1 MIATLP
7 RSARRWL
14 LLPAATLLALAP
26 LAGPAAAVDIV
37 SVTTPYPAVVAAP
50 GSKVS
55 FSIDI
60 STAQPGR
67 VDLALSGVPTGWTAS
82 LRGGGFVVDAV
93 LTAVDTPT
101 NVRLDVQVPA
111 DSATGPKTIT
121 VKATSSGSAVDLPLT
136 IRVDA
141 ASAGDVS
148 LKTDFPILQGPS
160 DTTFNFNLTLSNG
173 TAEDLTFAV
182 NAVGPSGW
190 DVTSKLTGSAQA
202 ASAIVTAGGTSGVSV
217 SVVPPQD
224 VAAGSYLVDVQATA
238 GAHTVPLQLGVQITG
253 SYSLT
258 LETKD
263 QRLNGH
269 GSAGSATDQEL
280 TITNTG
286 TAELTAVAV
295 TATAPTGL
303 TAVVDQPT
311 IASIAAGASADVKVT
326 ITPSADAIAGDYAL
340 TMRASNT
347 QANDSLDYRFTV
359 ETSQLWF
366 IVGIALIVA
375 VGAGLW
381 WVFQRYGRR

>member
-1 MIATLP
+1 VIATRP

-14 LLPAATLLALAP
+14 LLPAAALLALAP
-26 LAGPAAAVDIV
+26 LAAPVAAVDIV

-67 VDLALSGVPTGWTAS
+67 VDLSLSGVPDGWTAS
-82 LRGGGFVVDAV
+82 LHGGGVVDSV
-93 LTAVDTPT
+93 LTTADTPT
-101 NVRLDVQVPA
+101 NVRLDVEVPA
-111 DSATGPKTIT
+111 DAATGTTRIT
-121 VKATSSGSAVDLPLT
+121 VKATSSGSAIDLPLDLR
-136 IRVDA
+136 IDA
-141 ASAGDVS
+141 ASAGDVT
-148 LKTDFPILQGPS
+148 LKTDFPALQGPS
-160 DTTFNFNLTLSNG
+160 DTTFSFNLTLSNG

-217 SVVPPQD
+217 SVVPPTD
-224 VAAGSYLVDVQATA
+224 VAAGDYTIDVQATA
-238 GAHTVPLQLGVQITG
+238 GAQQIPLQLGVQITG
-253 SYSLT
+253 SYTLT
-258 LETKD
+258 LTTPD

-269 GSAGSATDQEL
+269 GSAGSATEQDL
-280 TITNTG
+280 TVTNTG
-286 TAELTAVAV
+286 TAELTDVAV
-295 TATAPTGL
+295 TATAPTGW
-303 TAVVDQPT
+303 TAVVDQPS
-311 IASIAAGASADVKVT
+311 IASIAPNATASVKVT
-326 ITPSADAIAGDYAL
+326 ITPSGDAIAGDYAL
-340 TMRASNT
+340 TFRASNQ
-347 QANDSLDYRFTV
+347 QANDSIDYRFTV